1 MDKTDLKKTIEA
13 AIAETENWPIKGWKT
28 TFGLRNTEVNCLA
41 DAQKLP
47 REFVNRLEAIAYWEN
62 VALATG
68 EATKWGKKALSAL
81 EKDDL
86 KDAEDSLY
94 YTLVIERPLR
104 PETITWNASH
114 KQMKTILQGSL

>member
-1 MDKTDLKKTIEA
+1 MDKTDLTKTIAA
-13 AIAETENWPIKGWKT
+13 AIAETENWSVEGWKT

-62 VALATG
+62 VALAAG
-68 EATKWGKKALSAL
+68 EATKWGKKALFAL
-81 EKDDL
+81 EKNDL

-104 PETITWNASH
+104 SETTTWNASH
-114 KQMKTILQGSL
+114 QKMKAILKGSL